1 MTQNR
6 RLDRVA
12 GDIAELLSEL
22 IRAGLRDP
30 RVTPLTI
37 TVVRMSVDLRIAHVN
52 FTSLGGKGDPESIL
66 AGLRSAT
73 GYLRR
78 ELGRRLQMRHVPE
91 LRFHVDDSLERGFDM
106 TRVLDELPN
115 THPRAGE
122 DLPVEGD
129 DEGEGEGEGGPL
141 LDGLSPSEG

>member
-52 FTSLGGKGDPESIL
+52 FTSLGSRGDPEAIL

-91 LRFHVDDSLERGFDM
+91 LRFHIDDSLERGFDM
-106 TRVLDELPN
+106 TQMLDGLPV

-122 DLPVEGD
+122 DLPAPLDGDGDGD
-129 DEGEGEGEGGPL
+129 DAERGEE
-141 LDGLSPSEG
+141 